1 MAGATRYI
9 SIESFVIDYAPNITE
24 IFHYVFHNTE
34 RNGEA
39 VLLSGPIRDVLER
52 SNVKH
57 MPKRYTNV
65 AIFSR
70 HRDACKYYGIL
81 MGRVVGNPALPTV
94 VPSAAA
100 PAAAAVSEPP
110 RRMQRMRLR
119 TLVRS

>member
-1 MAGATRYI
+1 MT
-9 SIESFVIDYAPNITE
+9 DYVPYITE
-24 IFHYVFHNTE
+24 VFYYVFHNT
-34 RNGEA
+34 GYA
-39 VLLSGPIRDVLER
+39 SDIALLSGPISEVLER

-70 HRDACKYYGIL
+70 HRDACKYYGVL
-81 MGRVVGNPALPTV
+81 MGRVRSPVLPTV
-94 VPSAAA
+94 VPSPASSA